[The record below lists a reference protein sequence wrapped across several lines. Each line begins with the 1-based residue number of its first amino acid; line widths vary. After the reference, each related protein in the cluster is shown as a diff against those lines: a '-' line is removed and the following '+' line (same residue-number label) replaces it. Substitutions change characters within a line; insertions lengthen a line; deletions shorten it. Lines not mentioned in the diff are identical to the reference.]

1 MNNQYFHA
9 RSDTAVRNLAA
20 KLQSSRDDNQGGAV
34 AYAKANKYYNEQAAV
49 TQMKNLQYD

>member
-9 RSDTAVRNLAA
+9 QSDTAVRNLAA
-20 KLQSSRDDNQGGAV
+20 KLQNSRDNNQGGAV

-49 TQMKNLQYD
+49 TQIKNLQYD